1 MKKFRHMITLGLT
14 LLLIGCTN
22 NLETLTIQI
31 DKNQTELNSEESNII
46 KDTILNDEENT
57 ERIEIVNGNKSC
69 TYENELQI
77 KEKIKEAVSENTL
90 NIEQNYDIH
99 SNENFNKNDEVVKH
113 EEYVQSDVKEVTI
126 SFAGDCTLGGFLG
139 QSPEAS
145 FDQVYSL
152 NGGEYFLSNVK
163 EVFENDDLTIVNLE
177 GPFTNI
183 TPTNDK
189 QFPIGCKPEHVD
201 VLTNGSV
208 ELVNLANNHIWDCE
222 QQGIYDTIQTLKDN
236 NIRYFGEG
244 YKHIEEI
251 NSLKIGFLGY
261 RAFYIDQTVLNSIY
275 NDIQELK
282 NNGANIV
289 VVFFHYGEERQ
300 YYNNKDQERIS
311 KYAIDSGADIVIGGH
326 PHVIQGV
333 EIYNGRTICYSMGNF
348 SFGANKNPSDKDTF
362 IYQQTFRLSNDGTV
376 SYSNHTIIPCRISSK
391 TDWNDYKPTLLD
403 GTDSE
408 RVFNRLKEY
417 SSKYE
422 TSIFDIM

>member
-57 ERIEIVNGNKSC
+57 ERIEIVNGNKSS

-126 SFAGDCTLGGFLG
+126 SFAGDCTLGSFLG

-163 EVFENDDLTIVNLE
+163 EVFEDDDLTIVNLE

-189 QFPIGCKPEHVD
+189 QFPIGCKPGHVD
-201 VLTNGSV
+201 VLTSGSV

-236 NIRYFGEG
+236 NIGYFGEG
-244 YKHIEEI
+244 YKHIEEV
-251 NSLKIGFLGY
+251 NGLKIGFLGY
-261 RAFYIDQTVLNSIY
+261 RGFYIDNNILNGIS

-282 NNGANIV
+282 NNGANII

-311 KYAIDSGADIVIGGH
+311 KHAIDSGADIVIGGH

-362 IYQQTFRLSNDGTV
+362 IYQQTFRLNDDGTV
-376 SYSNHTIIPCRISSK
+376 NYDNHKIIPCRISSK